1 MHPHTQV
8 QSEIY
13 KEQHFNIQF
22 LRKRYELNSNEGA
35 SLSLSKKK
43 KKKNPWCIADY
54 FKFTKLKNYILKKVA
69 LVQLSNSV
77 QIISWSE
84 LKVNW
89 IRGWKKKNLYI
100 FTQPSGPLMDQ
111 HKQRRGKRKQA
122 PLQHNLPVFCSQ
134 RGNSLTCNSKEMS
147 LNSFYSVFILICWIL
162 SLIQCLMFSFF
173 LLPWENV

>member
-1 MHPHTQV
+1 MREH
-8 QSEIY
+8 
-13 KEQHFNIQF
+13 
-22 LRKRYELNSNEGA
+22 
-35 SLSLSKKK
+35 LSRSQKK

-122 PLQHNLPVFCSQ
+122 PLQHNLPVFCSH
-134 RGNSLTCNSKEMS
+134 REATRSLATAKRWVSIHFIPS
-147 LNSFYSVFILICWIL
+147 LYLYVGFWV
-162 SLIQCLMFSFF
+162 
-173 LLPWENV
+173 